1 MRAAVKKPWQG
12 FGRLV
17 WGLSSLFYLP
27 AVVEMCSGL
36 FASPQGL
43 LPKHLLVFFHDYLF
57 AYSYQSAFDHVNI
70 KLQQMMGVALAIVM
84 VLSSKSVKWKDRLRT
99 MCSRSHQPQCG
110 ADSLA

>member
-43 LPKHLLVFFHDYLF
+43 LPKHLLVFFHD
-57 AYSYQSAFDHVNI
+57 
-70 KLQQMMGVALAIVM
+70 
-84 VLSSKSVKWKDRLRT
+84 
-99 MCSRSHQPQCG
+99 
-110 ADSLA
+110 